1 MSMRPLPPVIA
12 SDVQLFLA
20 FDYGEKRTGV
30 ASGNRLTRSATPLG
44 TIAAQG
50 DAKWPQI
57 AQYLKDWSP
66 QAVVIGVPR
75 HPDGADHENTLAA
88 QKFGRQIAGRFAVTV
103 FETDERYTPPPKRI
117 A

>member
-30 ASGNRLTRSATPLG
+30 ASGNRLTLSATPFG

-66 QAVVIGVPR
+66 QAVVIGCHGTQTAPTIR
-75 HPDGADHENTLAA
+75 TRLRRKSLADKSRVVL
-88 QKFGRQIAGRFAVTV
+88 
-103 FETDERYTPPPKRI
+103 P
-117 A
+117 

>member
-44 TIAAQG
+44 HDRRARGREVASDCPIPERLVATG
-50 DAKWPQI
+50 RR
-57 AQYLKDWSP
+57 DWGATAP
-66 QAVVIGVPR
+66 RQAPTTRTRLRRKSLADKSRVVLP
-75 HPDGADHENTLAA
+75 
-88 QKFGRQIAGRFAVTV
+88 
-103 FETDERYTPPPKRI
+103 
-117 A
+117 